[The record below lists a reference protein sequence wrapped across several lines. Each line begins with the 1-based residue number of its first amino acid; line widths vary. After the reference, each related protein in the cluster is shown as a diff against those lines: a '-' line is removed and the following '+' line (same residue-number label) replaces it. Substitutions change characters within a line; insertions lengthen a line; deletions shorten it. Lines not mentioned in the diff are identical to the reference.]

1 MVPRRMTVT
10 ALGLLLAAVT
20 LVVGG
25 TIGAAVAT
33 PRTNSGWNSGRDHV
47 EVDVTLGK
55 DGLTAKGHTVV
66 DVGSP
71 GGKGASPRS
80 GPTVPAPASLAG
92 PGRTEPGLAEARAPA
107 PTAPTAAAVAAPA
120 GPPSTVVAVPAPA
133 LAPESATPLPPTAP
147 VASVTPAAPA
157 PDVAAASSST
167 PRSAPRA
174 AVDAIV
180 SHAPASLAAV
190 ALLLA
195 AALLF
200 LVVQPALDRHDK
212 RLVLGGVD
220 DAPAR
225 FR

>member
-25 TIGAAVAT
+25 AIGAAVAT
-33 PRTNSGWNSGRDHV
+33 PRTNGGWNSGRDHV
-47 EVDVTLGK
+47 EVGATLGK
-55 DGLTAKGHTVV
+55 DGLSAKGHTVV

-92 PGRTEPGLAEARAPA
+92 TGRTEPGPAEARAP
-107 PTAPTAAAVAAPA
+107 TVPTAAAVAVPDA
-120 GPPSTVVAVPAPA
+120 PPSTVVAAPAPA
-133 LAPESATPLPPTAP
+133 PEPAAPSVPPAP

-157 PDVAAASSST
+157 PDVTASSST

-180 SHAPASLAAV
+180 AHAPASLAAV

>member
-10 ALGLLLAAVT
+10 ALGLLCAAVT
-20 LVVGG
+20 LVVGC
-25 TIGAAVAT
+25 TIGAAVAA
-33 PRTNSGWNSGRDHV
+33 PGPNGGSNRGLDHV
-47 EVDVTLGK
+47 EVDATLGK
-55 DGLTAKGHTVV
+55 DGLTVKGHTSV

-80 GPTVPAPASLAG
+80 GPTVPARAG
-92 PGRTEPGLAEARAPA
+92 LGGTGRAEPEPAEARAPA
-107 PTAPTAAAVAAPA
+107 ASSAPTAAAVAAPVA
-120 GPPSTVVAVPAPA
+120 PPATVAVAPPAP
-133 LAPESATPLPPTAP
+133 ERATPSPPPTL
-147 VASVTPAAPA
+147 VASATPAAPE
-157 PDVAAASSST
+157 PDVAASSSSSAS
-167 PRSAPRA
+167 RSAPQA

-180 SHAPASLAAV
+180 AHAPASLTAV